1 MDMTMLNDAARAA
14 HLLGLA
20 LGFGVAILADLSAA
34 RSLVRPLDNREIESL
49 ERYHRTVFFGLFLF
63 WSSGL
68 VLLYLRTGFQPGSFS
83 PKLMTKIGVVTLLT
97 INAVLIGRI
106 GLVTLR
112 EWFGCRFG
120 AIPLPERM
128 RLAALAGMSGAGW
141 ISALALGVF
150 SKLKTVQWDA
160 LSELIGLIYIVG
172 LGGALLT
179 ALAAPI
185 LNFAMDRVRSY

>member
-1 MDMTMLNDAARAA
+1 MDLTMVNDAARAV

-20 LGFGVAILADLSAA
+20 LGFGVAIMADLSAA
-34 RSLVRPLDNREIESL
+34 RVLFRPLDLREIETL
-49 ERYHRTVFFGLFLF
+49 ERYHRTVALGLALF
-63 WSSGL
+63 WASGL
-68 VLLYLRTGFQPGSFS
+68 VLLYLRTGISPENFS
-83 PKLMTKIGVVTLLT
+83 PKLMTKLGVVTLLT

-112 EWFGCRFG
+112 DWYGARFG
-120 AIPLPERM
+120 AIPFAERT

-150 SKLKTVQWDA
+150 SKLKTVEWET
-160 LSELIGLIYIVG
+160 LSELVGLIYVVG
-172 LGGALLT
+172 LGGALLA

-185 LNFAMDRVRSY
+185 LMFAMDRARPY